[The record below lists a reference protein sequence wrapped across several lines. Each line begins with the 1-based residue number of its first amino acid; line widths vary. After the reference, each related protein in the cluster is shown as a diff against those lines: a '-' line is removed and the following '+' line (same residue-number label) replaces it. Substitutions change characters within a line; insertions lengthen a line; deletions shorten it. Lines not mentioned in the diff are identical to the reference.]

1 MISIS
6 PQRYWSFIAREPLH
20 KTFKT
25 HLSVTE
31 ANVNKSPDMSKM
43 SLNEISLFFSA
54 VKVALHINFL
64 SVNIHLFTRTQLK
77 TKRNSS
83 MPPELFSGKGVL
95 KICSKFTGEHRCR
108 SVISKKVLCNFVK
121 ILL

>member
-64 SVNIHLFTRTQLK
+64 SVIYLQELNLK
-77 TKRNSS
+77 RKETVASLQS
-83 MPPELFSGKGVL
+83 
-95 KICSKFTGEHRCR
+95 CSQE
-108 SVISKKVLCNFVK
+108 KVF
-121 ILL
+121 